1 MHELKPAASIGR
13 TLSIPRTA
21 TIEGGIDYPGP
32 LVVEGTVLGD
42 VNCLSLVV
50 AERGIVEGTIKS
62 ETVTVAGEV
71 SGEIFANE
79 LILKAVRSMR
89 RSFTR
94 SCSLNPERSSKANP
108 GVMRARFSLSERER
122 QLRKVAPHRGVGRN
136 APRP

>member
-79 LILKAVRSMR
+79 LILKAACSVNAEIVHKKLLLESGAFFEGKSR
-89 RSFTR
+89 RHASP
-94 SCSLNPERSSKANP
+94 L
-108 GVMRARFSLSERER
+108 
-122 QLRKVAPHRGVGRN
+122 QLV
-136 APRP
+136 